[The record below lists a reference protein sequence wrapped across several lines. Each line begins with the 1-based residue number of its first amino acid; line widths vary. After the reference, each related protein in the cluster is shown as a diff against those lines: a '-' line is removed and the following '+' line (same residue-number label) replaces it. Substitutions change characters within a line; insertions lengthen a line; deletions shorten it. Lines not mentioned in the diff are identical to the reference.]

1 MLQTSEVERMFEG
14 LRRKNLEIE
23 NMRMV
28 KSVLAQT

>member
-23 NMRMV
+23 KMRMV

>member
-1 MLQTSEVERMFEG
+1 MLQTNEVERMFEG

-23 NMRMV
+23 KMRMV

>member
-23 NMRMV
+23 KMRIV